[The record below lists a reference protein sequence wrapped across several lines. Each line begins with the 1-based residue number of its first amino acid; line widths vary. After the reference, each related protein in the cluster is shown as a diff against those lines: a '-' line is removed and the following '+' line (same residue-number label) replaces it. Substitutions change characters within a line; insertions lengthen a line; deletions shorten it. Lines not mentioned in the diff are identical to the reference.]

1 MVEEEHLT
9 FRPNEE
15 CTFDRRKEQ
24 GFVLQVPQRAISAK
38 NCTVEVKSR
47 AVSQSTADFIYPEG
61 LNLVSGAY
69 HISASRKLSK
79 PVSFQFQHCS
89 TIDGDSKL
97 EVAIADST
105 TGPPYHFKQYTGGN
119 VRVFDS
125 YVEVEL
131 AHFSFLSCF
140 SNASTRYCGLVCCLK
155 CSELKLTWEYHFVLI
170 RNLQHCIK
178 VSELSSFQ
186 LINGI
191 YIL

>member
-9 FRPNEE
+9 FRRNEE
-15 CTFDRRKEQ
+15 CIFDRRKDQ
-24 GFVLQVPQRAISAK
+24 GFVLQVPQRAISANK
-38 NCTVEVKSR
+38 CTVDVKSC
-47 AVSQSTADFIYPEG
+47 AVSQSTPDFIFPEG

-89 TIDGDSKL
+89 TINGDSQL

-140 SNASTRYCGLVCCLK
+140 SHASTRYCGMVCCMK
-155 CSELKLTWEYHFVLI
+155 CSELEHTWEYHFILI

-178 VSELSSFQ
+178 VSEL
-186 LINGI
+186 
-191 YIL
+191 